1 MSNLEQVFEFNSQSC
16 PDFQDGECIFEVIG
30 AKLGNSKSSGESMMT
45 LNVKLT
51 DAHATSEVTDEHIVE
66 KTLWKLKNLLKGSGR
81 SEMFTQ
87 EIKPKLKD
95 YIGLKGKCKTKLE
108 QVGGFPAKHII
119 SSYIISEPIK
129 TTPQSEAPV
138 IPSGPFIDDTIP
150 F

>member
-16 PDFQDGECIFEVIG
+16 PDFQDGECVFEVIG
-30 AKLGNSKSSGESMMT
+30 AKIGNSKSSGESMMT

-51 DAHATSEVTDEHIVE
+51 DANSTSEVTDEHIVE
-66 KTLWKLKNLLKGSGR
+66 KTLWKLKNLLKGAGR

-108 QVGGFPAKHII
+108 QVGGFPAKHVISNYMISDTSKSII
-119 SSYIISEPIK
+119 
-129 TTPQSEAPV
+129 QSEAPV
-138 IPSGPFIDDTIP
+138 IPAEPFIDDALP